1 MKRLFIFAI
10 LMIVSVASNVHAE
23 DNVRISVVAQ
33 DTRQWKVEVALESES
48 PSVYC
53 GFQMDML
60 LPDGV
65 IYQEGSLKAGD
76 RISDY
81 NIMLTQF
88 SAENL
93 RVLSYSPT
101 QQSISAGTGNLFTLL
116 LSRNDAPSG
125 NESLVLK
132 NIRFSD
138 ATGKETT
145 AQGVAVDLS
154 TGVLRVLPDE
164 FSGRIYSLQGVCL
177 EATSLSQLRPGIYI
191 VNGRKVMVR

>member
-1 MKRLFIFAI
+1 MKRLFIYAI

-33 DTRQWKVEVALESES
+33 DTRQWKVEVTLESES

-60 LPDGV
+60 LLDGV

-164 FSGRIYSLQGVCL
+164 FSDNAPYS
-177 EATSLSQLRPGIYI
+177 
-191 VNGRKVMVR
+191 K